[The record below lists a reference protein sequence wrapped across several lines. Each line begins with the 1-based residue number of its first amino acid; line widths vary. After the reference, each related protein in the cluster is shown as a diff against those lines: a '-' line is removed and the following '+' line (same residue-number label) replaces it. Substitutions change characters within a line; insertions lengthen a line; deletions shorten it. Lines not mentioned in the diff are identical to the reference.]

1 MRLCP
6 IERVRNIGL
15 MAHIDA
21 GKTTTTERMLYFTGI
36 TYKMGEVDEGTAV
49 MDWMVQEQERGIT
62 ITAAATT
69 CFWQDHRINII
80 DTPGHVDFTA
90 EVERSLRVL
99 DGAIIILCAVGGV
112 ESQSETV
119 WRQADKYRV
128 PRIIYVNKMDR
139 LGAEPKRAVE
149 EIKTRLGAR
158 PLPIQIPL
166 GTESHFQG
174 VIDLVGKREIVWKS
188 DLAGA
193 DFEVRPVSPEYQ
205 DEVELKRKEMLEI
218 LSEVDDELMKKYL
231 EDENIEPGEI
241 KKAIRKGTLD
251 LRFYPVLFGA
261 SFRNKGIYPL
271 LDAIVDYLPSPV
283 DIPPVKGYHPV
294 NNHEETRKASDSENF
309 CSLVFKI
316 MNDAFLGNLAFF
328 RVYSGKL
335 KVGSYVYNATK
346 GQEER
351 VTRLLE
357 MHANKRREI
366 NEVYAGDIAAFGGMK
381 SLSTGDTLCLKSRPI
396 LLEPPTFPE
405 PVVSAT
411 IEPKGKA
418 DHQRLLGT
426 LQKFMAE
433 DPTFRV
439 VQDPMTGQTLV
450 EGMGELHLEIIMDR
464 LAREFGL
471 QARLGR
477 PQVAYKETITRE
489 AQAENTFI
497 RQVAGKGQFGQCL
510 IKIEP
515 LPRGKGFEFI
525 NHLKPHV
532 IPEEFVTE
540 IEKGI
545 REAMEAG
552 LVAGYPVTDLRAN
565 LLEASYHEDDSVAIA
580 YKIAA
585 SLAFKEAGGKAEP
598 VILEPIMKL
607 EIATPDEYVGGLVG
621 DINSR
626 RGRIEAIEI
635 KGSSRVIRA
644 FVPLAEMFGYAT
656 VIRTITQ
663 GRGAFSLEFSAYE
676 PTPAGVQEEIKA
688 RVEGRIP
695 FSEARR

>member
-1 MRLCP
+1 
-6 IERVRNIGL
+6 

-21 GKTTTTERMLYFTGI
+21 GKTTTTERILYFTGI

-49 MDWMVQEQERGIT
+49 MDWMAQEQERGIT

-139 LGAEPKRAVE
+139 LGAEPRRVVE
-149 EIKTRLGAR
+149 EVKTRLGAR
-158 PLPIQIPL
+158 PLVLQVPL
-166 GTESHFQG
+166 GTESNFQG
-174 VIDLVGKREIVWKS
+174 VVDLVGRKEIVWRD
-188 DLAGA
+188 DLAGTN
-193 DFEVRPVSPEYQ
+193 FEARPVSPEYEE
-205 DEVELKRKEMLEI
+205 EVEQKRREMLEM

-231 EDENIEPGEI
+231 EDEDIQPEEI
-241 KKAIRKGTLD
+241 KRAIRKGTID
-251 LRFYPVLFGA
+251 LKFYPVLFGA
-261 SFRNKGIYPL
+261 SFRNKGIQPL
-271 LDAIVDYLPSPV
+271 LDGIVDYLPSPV
-283 DIPPVKGYHPV
+283 DIPPVKGYHPRT
-294 NNHEETRKASDSENF
+294 NQEEIRKASDSESF
-309 CSLVFKI
+309 CALVFKI
-316 MNDAFLGNLAFF
+316 MNDAFLGNLAYF

-346 GQEER
+346 DQEER

-381 SLSTGDTLCLKSRPI
+381 GLSTGDTLCLKSRPI
-396 LLEPPTFPE
+396 LLEPPIFPE

-411 IEPKGKA
+411 IEPKTKA
-418 DHQRLLGT
+418 DHQRLVSALE
-426 LQKFMAE
+426 KFMSE
-433 DPTFRV
+433 DPTFRLV
-439 VQDPMTGQTLV
+439 HDPMTGQTLV
-450 EGMGELHLEIIMDR
+450 QGMGELHLEIIMDR
-464 LAREFGL
+464 LSREYGL
-471 QARLGR
+471 RARLGR

-489 AQAENTFI
+489 STGEGTFI
-497 RQVAGKGQFGQCL
+497 RQLAGKGQYGHCV

-515 LPRGKGFEFI
+515 LPRGKGFEFV
-525 NHLKPHV
+525 NLLKSHA

-540 IEKGI
+540 IERGI

-552 LVAGYPVTDLRAN
+552 LVAGYPVTDLRAS
-565 LLEASYHEDDSVAIA
+565 LLEANYHEDDSIAIA

-585 SLAFKEAGGKAEP
+585 SLAFKQAGEKAGP

-607 EIATPDEYVGGLVG
+607 EIVTPDEYVGGLVG
-621 DINSR
+621 DINAR

-635 KGSSRVIRA
+635 KGSSRVLRA

-656 VIRTITQ
+656 ILRTITQ
-663 GRGAFSLEFSAYE
+663 GRGSFSLEFSAYE
-676 PTPAGVQEEIKA
+676 PTPPDVQNEIKA

-695 FSEARR
+695 FNEVRR